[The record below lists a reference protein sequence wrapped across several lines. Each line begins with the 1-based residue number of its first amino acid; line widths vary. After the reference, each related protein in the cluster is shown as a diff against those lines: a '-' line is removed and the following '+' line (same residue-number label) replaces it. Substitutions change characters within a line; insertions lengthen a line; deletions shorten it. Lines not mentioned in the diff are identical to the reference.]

1 VICADLFCCGGGAA
15 QGLYE
20 AGFTVV
26 GVDIEPQPDYPFEFH
41 QADVMTL
48 GLDWFDRFDAIWA
61 SPPCQGYSKGAG
73 KAGRQ
78 HEHPD
83 LVAPTRDL
91 LEATGLPYV
100 IENITEAEK
109 RAGLRRDLQLCG
121 FMFGLPLIR
130 HRTFESNVPLTQLE
144 HVPHG
149 PNYVTVAG
157 NPGGSSKRDG
167 TKGFGSVAAWK
178 EAMGIDWLPSSR
190 LKQAIPPAYARHIG
204 ADLMRALRTPS
215 SDTVPDP
222 VDTEETPDE

>member
-1 VICADLFCCGGGAA
+1 M
-15 QGLYE
+15 GLHR

-26 GVDIEPQPDYPFEFH
+26 GVDINPQPDYPFEFL
-41 QADVMTL
+41 QADVMSL
-48 GLDWFDRFDAIWA
+48 EPHWFDRFDAIWA

-83 LVAPTRDL
+83 LVAPTREM

-144 HVPHG
+144 HVPHTS
-149 PNYVTVAG
+149 NYVTVAG

-167 TKGFGSVAAWK
+167 SKGFGSVADWR

-190 LKQAIPPAYARHIG
+190 LKQAVPPAYAEHIG
-204 ADLMRALRTPS
+204 ADLMSALHSTPVTTRG
-215 SDTVPDP
+215 DTVPDP
-222 VDTEETPDE
+222 VDTEETR